1 MKTKV
6 GIKILPILG
15 FMTAIG
21 ILVSL
26 LVLGLHQTQNQ
37 LKKDFLEEHELSE
50 GMTVTVK
57 GMNSSEEIV
66 WWQDEEE
73 DTDGVG
79 YFFLPSYVSS
89 DAIEINC
96 NYVEKVIMESDNG
109 TQFVLS
115 AGKNEVPVQIGTIY
129 KTTFID
135 EAGQAADS
143 KEIAF
148 LHSAYLPALY
158 VNTES
163 GSLEYLNEDKNNKE
177 TGDMALYDAEGILR
191 YKDKLKSVSG
201 RGNQTWDCEKK
212 SYGIKLRHAANL
224 LEMGKA
230 RNWVLLSNVYDE
242 SYIRNKITYEM
253 ARNAGMEET
262 AELQYIDLY
271 FNGVYAGMYM
281 LCEKVELAK
290 GRIDITSLE
299 EKNEEVNGK
308 NLEEA
313 EDYLSE
319 DGTRKGKL
327 LTNNPEDIT
336 GGYLIEHD
344 YGEKYGAEVSGFV
357 TENNDKYVIKNPKCA
372 SKEEVDYIADLFQQ
386 METAVLSDDG
396 YNHETGKYFTEYI
409 DLESFAKKYI
419 VEEISKNDGGGTT
432 SAFFYKK
439 PDREDTLI
447 YCGPVWDY
455 DKAYGR
461 VKNLDADPYSLGYE
475 TLHDSGTDFYYF
487 LYQKPEFQEA
497 VRKYYKECFS
507 DYLEELQNGGIDS
520 IVNEIRFSAILDG
533 VRWKSM
539 RSDDFVAY
547 QDTNYEAVAAYI
559 KGFIS
564 DRKEFLD
571 DVWIRNKE
579 IVDVHI
585 VNNIENAEYY
595 FGIIKGTGLPAMPH
609 SSIHDYHFE
618 GWFIEDSDEIYT
630 ENTPI
635 VEDTTIV
642 GRWVEKEES

>member
-1 MKTKV
+1 MVKKV
-6 GIKILPILG
+6 ENRTLPILG
-15 FMTAIG
+15 FVLTIG
-21 ILVSL
+21 ILV
-26 LVLGLHQTQNQ
+26 VLFILRMYQIQNQ
-37 LKKDFLEEHELSE
+37 LKKDFLEGHSLSE

-57 GMNSSEEIV
+57 GTNSTEELV
-66 WWQDEEE
+66 WWQEEGE
-73 DTDGVG
+73 AADGVA
-79 YFFLPSYVSS
+79 YFFLPSYASS
-89 DAIEINC
+89 DTIEINC
-96 NYVEKVIMESDNG
+96 SYVKQVILESDDG
-109 TQFVLS
+109 TQLILS
-115 AGKNEVPVQIGTIY
+115 AGKNKVPVQIGTVY

-135 EAGQAADS
+135 ESGQISDS

-163 GSLEYLNEDKNNKE
+163 GSLDYLNQDKNNKE
-177 TGDMALYDAEGILR
+177 TGDMALYDEEGVLR

-230 RNWVLLSNVYDE
+230 KNWVLLSNVYDE

-281 LCEKVELAK
+281 LCEKVEIANE
-290 GRIDITSLE
+290 RIDITSLE
-299 EKNEEVNGK
+299 EKNEELNGK

-319 DGTRKGKL
+319 DGMEKGKL

-344 YGEKYGAEVSGFV
+344 YGEKYGAEISGFV
-357 TENNDKYVIKNPKCA
+357 TDNNDKYVIKSPECA
-372 SKEEVDYIADLFQQ
+372 SKEEVSYIADLFQQ
-386 METAVLSDDG
+386 METAVMSADG
-396 YNHETGKYFTEYI
+396 YNHETGKYYTEYI

-439 PDREDTLI
+439 PDCEDTRI

-455 DKAYGR
+455 DKGYGR
-461 VKNLDADPYSLGYE
+461 VKNMDADPYSLGYE

-487 LYQKPEFQEA
+487 LYQKPEFREA
-497 VRKYYKECFS
+497 VRKYYKEYFS
-507 DYLEELQNGGIDS
+507 DYLEELQNAGIDT

-559 KGFIS
+559 KDFIA

-595 FGIIKGTGLPAMPH
+595 MGILKGTGLSVMPH

-618 GWFIEDSDEIYT
+618 GWFIEGTDEVYT
-630 ENTPI
+630 ENMPI
-635 VEDTTIV
+635 NEDTTIV
-642 GRWVEKEES
+642 GRWVEKE